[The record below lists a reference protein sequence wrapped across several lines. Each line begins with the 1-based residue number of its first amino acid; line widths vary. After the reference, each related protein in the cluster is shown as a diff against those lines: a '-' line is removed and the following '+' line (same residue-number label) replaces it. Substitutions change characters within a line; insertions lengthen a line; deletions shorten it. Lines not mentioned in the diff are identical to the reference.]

1 MASSEKINTQPTK
14 KTFNCIYHLYTP
26 IYTQFRQLSPFIQ
39 RYISITFLFTF
50 QQSFNMK
57 KALLFSALIAVCCAF
72 AAVSYTKITPKT
84 EDVII
89 TPPPPLDDFE
99 EESEWDGY
107 DVEKEMS
114 FKGDATFTKLLE
126 LFPKGTLPFTIT
138 TNVLRDY
145 ADSMAH
151 AKFQKVEKKV
161 IPRAFRKYFPG
172 LDEEEYFSRMPP
184 PLPEPLLAFEANGKH
199 VLIYFSSRYGKD
211 YNVATYNAKGKLI
224 TNRRFAE
231 VDLKNITEASLDEN
245 LNLTRAR
252 YDIIW
257 DKPMDKNGYKNNKI
271 TELKLT
277 KKTVESLIKKGSE
290 KEIKIE
296 KDALVRATP

>member
-1 MASSEKINTQPTK
+1 
-14 KTFNCIYHLYTP
+14 
-26 IYTQFRQLSPFIQ
+26 
-39 RYISITFLFTF
+39 
-50 QQSFNMK
+50 MK

-84 EDVII
+84 DEI
-89 TPPPPLDDFE
+89 TLTEPPPLDDFE
-99 EESEWDGY
+99 ELSQWDY
-107 DVEKEMS
+107 VEKEMS
-114 FKGDATFTKLLE
+114 FKGEATFDKLLE

-138 TNVLRDY
+138 TSVLQNY

-151 AKFQKVEKKV
+151 TDYRKVEKKV
-161 IPRAFRKYFPG
+161 IPYVFRKYFPS
-172 LDEEEYFSRMPP
+172 LENESKFSRMPP

-199 VLIYFSSRYGKD
+199 VLVYFTSRYGKD
-211 YNVATYNAKGKLI
+211 YNAVTYTSKGKLI
-224 TNRRFAE
+224 SNRHFAQ
-231 VDLKNITEASLDEN
+231 VDLKKVITASLDEN
-245 LNLTRAR
+245 LNLTREQ

-257 DKPMDKNGYKNNKI
+257 DKPMDKNGYKNSKI

>member
-1 MASSEKINTQPTK
+1 
-14 KTFNCIYHLYTP
+14 
-26 IYTQFRQLSPFIQ
+26 
-39 RYISITFLFTF
+39 
-50 QQSFNMK
+50 MK
-57 KALLFSALIAVCCAF
+57 KALLFSALIAICCAF

-89 TPPPPLDDFE
+89 PPSPPPPLDDFE

-107 DVEKEMS
+107 DVEKEMI
-114 FKGDATFTKLLE
+114 FKGDATFAKLLE

-151 AKFQKVEKKV
+151 AKFPKVEKKV
-161 IPRAFRKYFPG
+161 IPRAFRKYFPS
-172 LDEEEYFSRMPP
+172 LDEEENFSRMPP

-199 VLIYFSSRYGKD
+199 VLVYFTSRYGKD
-211 YNVATYNAKGKLI
+211 YNVVTYNAKGKLI
-224 TNRRFAE
+224 SNRHFAA
-231 VDLKNITEASLDEN
+231 VDLKKVITASLDEN
-245 LNLTRAR
+245 LNLTREQH
-252 YDIIW
+252 DIIW
-257 DKPMDKNGYKNNKI
+257 DKPMDNNGYKNSKI